1 MKIKI
6 NGQIKDLDF
15 DISIFDLMHQ
25 YKLNKEAVVVELNR
39 KIYRKDELDV
49 INLNDGDELE
59 FISFFGGG

>member
-25 YKLNKEAVVVELNR
+25 YKLNKDAVVVELNR
-39 KIYRKDELDV
+39 KIYRKDELDA
-49 INLNDGDELE
+49 ISFNDGDELE